1 MNPNLSL
8 RNCRSATVLIRC
20 PDWTSNCRQPDKV
33 VDISQQTR
41 PLFEPVAIAFDWV
54 HQAATLLDNDLNL
67 NGHQVR
73 QRFEQLLQTM
83 EIRKEQATRLASGI
97 EHFLKVTRSYAP
109 GLFHCYDIED
119 LPRTNND
126 LEQLFGRWRHHQR
139 RCTGRK
145 VAPASVMV
153 RGSVQIVAAIATQSR
168 LFTPADLATVSV
180 TDWQDVRANLK
191 ACQNKRNQQRHFRRS
206 PAAYLANLEQK
217 ALQLVLPP

>member
-1 MNPNLSL
+1 MKPLNHLKQ
-8 RNCRSATVLIRC
+8 T
-20 PDWTSNCRQPDKV
+20 
-33 VDISQQTR
+33 ISKALAQTR
-41 PLFEPVAIAFDWV
+41 TLFEPVAIAFDWV

-83 EIRKEQATRLASGI
+83 ETRKEQATRLASGV